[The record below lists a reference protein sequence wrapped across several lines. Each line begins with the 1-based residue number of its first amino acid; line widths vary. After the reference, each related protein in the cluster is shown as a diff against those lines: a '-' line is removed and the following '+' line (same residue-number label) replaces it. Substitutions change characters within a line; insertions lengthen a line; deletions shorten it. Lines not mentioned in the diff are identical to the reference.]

1 MKSKVIFGLASMAVV
16 ASAAFSSCTE
26 KAVPEPT
33 LKEMFQD
40 KFLMGVAINENQAS
54 GLDSLGAATAAKHFN
69 AIVPEN
75 VMKSAEIHPE
85 EGRYNWE
92 AADQFVKFGEDN
104 NMFIVGHC
112 LIWHSQLAPWFC
124 VNDKGELVDSATLK
138 QRMRD
143 HIHTVVGRYKGR
155 VKGWDVVNEAIE
167 NDGSW
172 RNSDFYKI
180 LGAEFIPLAFQYA
193 HEADPDAQLYYN
205 DYSMDAEGKRNTVVS
220 LIRDLKKRGLRID
233 AVGMQS
239 HVGLHEPT
247 IDEYEKSLLA
257 FVAEGVHVMA
267 TEFDVSILPF
277 VHASANISDTAKYDE
292 RLNPYRNGVPEE
304 VQFEWNKRVRD
315 FFNLYDK
322 YSDVFDRLTVWGL
335 TDASSWKNNFPIVGR
350 TDYPVFIDRA
360 GKIKPVVYDII
371 GDYIRNK
378 K

>member
-26 KAVPEPT
+26 KAAPEPT

-143 HIHTVVGRYKGR
+143 HIHTVVGRYKGSSR
-155 VKGWDVVNEAIE
+155 
-167 NDGSW
+167 S
-172 RNSDFYKI
+172 
-180 LGAEFIPLAFQYA
+180 LQIPRCWA
-193 HEADPDAQLYYN
+193 
-205 DYSMDAEGKRNTVVS
+205 
-220 LIRDLKKRGLRID
+220 
-233 AVGMQS
+233 
-239 HVGLHEPT
+239 
-247 IDEYEKSLLA
+247 
-257 FVAEGVHVMA
+257 
-267 TEFDVSILPF
+267 
-277 VHASANISDTAKYDE
+277 
-292 RLNPYRNGVPEE
+292 
-304 VQFEWNKRVRD
+304 
-315 FFNLYDK
+315 
-322 YSDVFDRLTVWGL
+322 
-335 TDASSWKNNFPIVGR
+335 
-350 TDYPVFIDRA
+350 
-360 GKIKPVVYDII
+360 
-371 GDYIRNK
+371 
-378 K
+378 